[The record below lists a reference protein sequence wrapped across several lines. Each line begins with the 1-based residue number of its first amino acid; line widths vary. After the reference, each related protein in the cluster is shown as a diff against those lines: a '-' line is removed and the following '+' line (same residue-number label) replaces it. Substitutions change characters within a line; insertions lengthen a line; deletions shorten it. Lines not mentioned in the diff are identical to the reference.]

1 MRSLIKVVSKL
12 AMASAISQ
20 MALEN
25 PIDDIQA
32 KEAYQQMDRVAMD
45 ALAVFPGTLSNKEF
59 AFVQERLSRFVD
71 TVKWDN
77 KETNVHA
84 LLIFNTDQLENMRHE
99 LFSHNADSRKITAID
114 NLINIEASIYARYAD
129 VGENPEDNIE
139 GLNAVDVWN
148 EIFCGS

>member
-1 MRSLIKVVSKL
+1 
-12 AMASAISQ
+12 
-20 MALEN
+20 
-25 PIDDIQA
+25 
-32 KEAYQQMDRVAMD
+32 
-45 ALAVFPGTLSNKEF
+45 
-59 AFVQERLSRFVD
+59 LSRFVD

-99 LFSHNADSRKITAID
+99 LLSHNADSRKITAID
-114 NLINIEASIYARYAD
+114 NLINIETSIYARYAD